1 MSGRSGTS
9 DRPGG
14 VPASKKVGK
23 GFRIVLTVA
32 VALLLV
38 LSLSMTITG
47 CKKATGPEKAVQRFL
62 TAMENR
68 DIDGILE
75 VFGPEFQTYVA
86 VQAEAIGIGIEDV
99 KAVLTDEFFPYD
111 SMEFSG
117 VEMMTTELEEGE
129 AKVTITAG
137 SYTLTA
143 DGETVTRDV
152 SEESDVTPY
161 FYLYERD
168 GVWVIDYT
176 LLQ

>member
-1 MSGRSGTS
+1 MAGYSGSGG
-9 DRPGG
+9 RLGG
-14 VPASKKVGK
+14 IPALKWAQK
-23 GFRIVLTVA
+23 GFRSFSAVLV
-32 VALLLV
+32 VLLLV
-38 LSLSMTITG
+38 LGLPLSIAG
-47 CKKATGPEKAVQRFL
+47 CDQATGPEKTVQRFL
-62 TAMENR
+62 TAMENK

-75 VFGPEFQTYVA
+75 IFGPEFQTYVA
-86 VQAEAIGIGIEDV
+86 VQAEAIGMEIEDV
-99 KAVLTDEFFPYD
+99 KAMLTGEFFPYD

-117 VEMMTTELEEGE
+117 VEMMTTELEDGT

-143 DGETVTRDV
+143 DGETVTEDV

-161 FYLYERD
+161 FYLYEAD